1 MNTLHK
7 FKLKKEDMVQIITG
21 KDKGK
26 RGRVLKILRDKDR
39 VVVEGANIVK
49 KAKKRRNQQDRGGI
63 VEIPAA
69 IHSSNV
75 LIVCKKCGPTR
86 IGYKLE
92 SVPASKEAKASK
104 GSAADKEKAGKKA
117 GKTRICRKCGEAL

>member
-1 MNTLHK
+1 MAVAADKVHK
-7 FKLKKEDMVQIITG
+7 FKLKKEDTVEVIAG

-26 RGRVLKILRDKDR
+26 RGKILKILREKDR

-49 KAKKRRNQQDRGGI
+49 KTKKRRKQQDRGGI
-63 VEIPAA
+63 IEVEAA

-75 LIVCKKCGPTR
+75 MIVCKKCGPSR

-92 SVPASKEAKASK
+92 
-104 GSAADKEKAGKKA
+104 DKT
-117 GKTRICRKCGEAL
+117 KTRICRKCGEAL

>member
-1 MNTLHK
+1 MALTADKVHK
-7 FKLKKEDMVQIITG
+7 FKLKKEDTVEIIAG

-26 RGRVLKILRDKDR
+26 RGRILKILREKDR

-49 KAKKRRNQQDRGGI
+49 KNVKRRKQQDRGGI
-63 VEIPAA
+63 IEVEAA

-75 LIVCKKCGPTR
+75 MIVCKKCGPSR

-92 SVPASKEAKASK
+92 
-104 GSAADKEKAGKKA
+104 EKT
-117 GKTRICRKCGEAL
+117 KTRVCRKCGEVL